1 MQMSVKKF
9 SVQSMHKHVSDD
21 GDLPTIADENV
32 TVGLPSNQGS
42 EYLNK
47 TQALVRAKK

>member
-9 SVQSMHKHVSDD
+9 SVQSMHKNTSED
-21 GDLPTIADENV
+21 GDLPTIVDENV
-32 TVGLPSNQGS
+32 TVGLPSNHDS

-47 TQALVRAKK
+47 T